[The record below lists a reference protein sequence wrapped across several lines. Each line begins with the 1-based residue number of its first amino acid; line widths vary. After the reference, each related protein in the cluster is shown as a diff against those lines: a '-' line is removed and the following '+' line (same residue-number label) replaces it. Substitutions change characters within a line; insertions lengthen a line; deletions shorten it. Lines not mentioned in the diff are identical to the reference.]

1 MKKKILLFCIFLLT
15 IAPALQAQDSLLV
28 TPRATMPY
36 KFAFGLRYSPAGP
49 GSDYSFTAKYF
60 LSNQSALEAQASK
73 LTFSDNYMAT
83 LSYIWQPQLLT
94 STNIRPYAGLG
105 IGVLHYQDHHPEG
118 RITKTSP
125 VAVVTAGIEYTFS
138 KVPIAIS
145 LDYRAPI
152 LRYDN
157 SNTSPRLP
165 LSTFSNFGLGIKF
178 LLK

>member
-1 MKKKILLFCIFLLT
+1 MKKKNLLFCICLLT

-60 LSNQSALEAQASK
+60 LSSQSALEVQASK
-73 LTFSDNYMAT
+73 LTYSDNYMAT
-83 LSYIWQPQLLT
+83 LNYIWQPQLLT
-94 STNIRPYAGLG
+94 SPNLRPYAGLG
-105 IGVLHYQDHHPEG
+105 IGMLHYQDHHHEG
-118 RITKTSP
+118 PVTKTNP
-125 VAVVTAGIEYTFS
+125 VAVITAGIEYTFP
-138 KVPIAIS
+138 KAPVAIS

-157 SNTSPRLP
+157 SNTTPRLP
-165 LSTFSNFGLGIKF
+165 LSRFSNFGLGIKF
-178 LLK
+178 LLR